1 MAEALKNMYSS
12 AFLNEFGQKVQRVY
26 QNFDT
31 ERFVALVTDEPWRE
45 LELKARIRAIST
57 ALGNCLQQD
66 YGQALDVLYK
76 LRPECTGFPYLFFPD
91 FVEVFGQAEDDWE
104 RSMQALEV
112 FTSGSSSEFAVRPFL
127 LKSPERM
134 MRQMEQW
141 ALSPDEHVRRL
152 ASEGCRPRLPW
163 GQSLPEFK
171 RNPARVLRV
180 LELLKADPSPYVRK
194 SVANNLNDIAK
205 DHPGLVAEIAA
216 RWIGLDPGTDWIV
229 RHGCRTLIRK
239 ADPAVLSLFGYA
251 DLADGE
257 NAVRGAWLQAEPQ
270 AVPIGGSCELRYR
283 IRLGGKE
290 RMHLRIEY
298 AIDFVKSGGKTSR
311 KLFLLSDRD
320 FQPDSEISGT
330 RMHRWADL
338 TTRRHYPG
346 LHRIVLLINGRE
358 AAETAFTLVPQG
370 EGERLL

>member
-12 AFLNEFGQKVQRVY
+12 AFLNEFGQKVQRVN

-31 ERFVALVTDEPWRE
+31 ERFVALMTDEPWVE

-57 ALGNCLQQD
+57 ALGNCLPQD

-91 FVEVFGQAEDDWE
+91 FVEVFGQAEADWE
-104 RSMQALEV
+104 RSMQALET

-171 RNPARVLRV
+171 RNPAPVLRV

-239 ADPAVLSLFGYA
+239 ADPAILSLFGYA

-311 KLFLLSDRD
+311 KLFLLSDRY